1 MKESETI
8 CPKAKQECELSTQKK
23 ATSFT
28 SMFEDSMQKPLKQR
42 ILNDAILRR
51 TFIIW
56 LCLCVVFDIL
66 VCHIPIV
73 FLTEGVINLVGWHWH
88 IFFHIFRCYSP

>member
-8 CPKAKQECELSTQKK
+8 CPKAKQECELSAQKK

-56 LCLCVVFDIL
+56 LCLCVVFAIL

-73 FLTEGVINLVGWHWH
+73 FFYS
-88 IFFHIFRCYSP
+88 IFNRGCHQPFISLDVTVPK